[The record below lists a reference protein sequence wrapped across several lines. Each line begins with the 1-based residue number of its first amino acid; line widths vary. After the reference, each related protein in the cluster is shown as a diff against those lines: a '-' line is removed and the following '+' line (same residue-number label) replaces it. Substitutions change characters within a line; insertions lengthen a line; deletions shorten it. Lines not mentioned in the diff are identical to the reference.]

1 MLNGTF
7 SSWKE
12 TVKIIDSF
20 LYFLQKR
27 KQFSCVNLFS
37 NIQKQNDES

>member
-12 TVKIIDSF
+12 TVKIIDPFS
-20 LYFLQKR
+20 YFLQKW
-27 KQFSCVNLFS
+27 KQFSCVNRFS
-37 NIQKQNDES
+37 NTQKQNDES